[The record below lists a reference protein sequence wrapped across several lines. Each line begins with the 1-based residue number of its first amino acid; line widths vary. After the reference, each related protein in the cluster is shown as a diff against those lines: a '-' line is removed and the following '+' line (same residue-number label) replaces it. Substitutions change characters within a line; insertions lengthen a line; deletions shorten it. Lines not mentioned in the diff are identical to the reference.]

1 MNQVLA
7 LPELLEPIFLS
18 LDLRTLLT
26 SAQRACT
33 QWRSI
38 VRGSSSLQEKLF
50 FKPRAITKRHYSPE
64 PIFNPLLT
72 TAFPAI
78 FHANNAISP
87 HSDQEFNI
95 ADLEL
100 ITHPAKRTAYLRPEA
115 SWRTMLIQQP
125 PTSSFGIV
133 QHHGGQ
139 LGYGGSYE
147 IMKTEGGLRMEALFE
162 ALFFHQDIDAF
173 NCPDGIIWW
182 SEGAEPKFGRL
193 LEPFAEEVKKVEQP
207 GVLVHVSFFAT
218 CTSTESELEDE
229 DYRDVLKAV
238 QTGYRGLG
246 LEPKVLAGP
255 EWERQMWEYSRTW
268 D

>member
-1 MNQVLA
+1 MDQVLA
-7 LPELLEPIFLS
+7 LPELLEPILLA

-26 SAQRACT
+26 SAQRVCT

-38 VRGSSSLQEKLF
+38 VQRSSSLQEKLF
-50 FKPRAITKRHYSPE
+50 FKPRATAKRHYSPE

-78 FHANNAISP
+78 FHAVSP
-87 HSDQEFNI
+87 HRGREFNI

-115 SWRTMLIQQP
+115 SWRSMLIQQP

-133 QHHGGQ
+133 QRSGGQ
-139 LGYGGSYE
+139 LGYSGSYE

-162 ALFFHQDIDAF
+162 LLFFHHDIDAY

-182 SEGAEPKFGRL
+182 SEGAAPKVGRL
-193 LEPFAEEVKKVEQP
+193 LEPFAEEEGEKVEQP

-229 DYRDVLKAV
+229 DYRDVLNAV
-238 QTGYRGLG
+238 RAGYQALK
-246 LEPKVLAGP
+246 LKPKVLAGP
-255 EWERQMWEYSRTW
+255 EWERQTWEYSRTW